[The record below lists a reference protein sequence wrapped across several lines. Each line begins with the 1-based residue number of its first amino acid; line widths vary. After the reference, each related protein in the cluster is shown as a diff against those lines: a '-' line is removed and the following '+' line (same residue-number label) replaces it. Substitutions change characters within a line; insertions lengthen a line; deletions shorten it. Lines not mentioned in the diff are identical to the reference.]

1 MNQCTYILKL
11 IDHMPPSHNVNLC
24 IMAPPTSLG
33 RKGVG
38 QMGMV
43 PLSWPMTQSGRP
55 WLSDPSGRIMT
66 QQQLLVAESAGK
78 KRGNQTC
85 RERKN
90 TLKCE
95 SFHSTLIRFHP
106 TTVTVLTYYYCNI
119 IDVDHVFGKKKK
131 TFSLWRWLNVNVM
144 LLLSRQPR

>member
-1 MNQCTYILKL
+1 MHHGPAYKF
-11 IDHMPPSHNVNLC
+11 
-24 IMAPPTSLG
+24 
-33 RKGVG
+33 RKEGSRSDG
-38 QMGMV
+38 GMV

-90 TLKCE
+90 TLECE

-119 IDVDHVFGKKKK
+119 DVDHHVFGKKKNIQ
-131 TFSLWRWLNVNVM
+131 SWRWLNVNVM